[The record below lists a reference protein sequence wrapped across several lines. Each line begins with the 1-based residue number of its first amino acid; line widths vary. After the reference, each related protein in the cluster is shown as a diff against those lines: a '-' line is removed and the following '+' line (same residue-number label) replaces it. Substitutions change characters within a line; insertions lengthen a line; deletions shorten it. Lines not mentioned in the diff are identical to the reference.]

1 MRMVFIKPS
10 CRCTWFK
17 LRLSAGGFSY
27 DKKPPVIKNI
37 KTKSP
42 SATRR
47 RVFSLT
53 EIKFFA
59 KIVFEDDY
67 MEKFNPN
74 YSLAEFKS
82 SNYSITRTA
91 IRTAQE
97 LGFYESDIRQIIST
111 MELKHFY
118 KSMTSYA
125 NHKIWQDVYHLRR
138 NDYGN
143 KNPPRNRRN
152 IN

>member
-1 MRMVFIKPS
+1 MK
-10 CRCTWFK
+10 K
-17 LRLSAGGFSY
+17 ALRQCVGGF
-27 DKKPPVIKNI
+27 
-37 KTKSP
+37 
-42 SATRR
+42 
-47 RVFSLT
+47 FSLT